1 MNRHCVAPY
10 GLCLRGEFSN
20 SQCVAFDASDF
31 CEVRVSMHLVGEAFE
46 PLVDR
51 VLICSRGG
59 VKKFACNIAECG

>member
-31 CEVRVSMHLVGEAFE
+31 CEVRVPMHIVDEALE
-46 PLVDR
+46 PLAGC
-51 VLICSRGG
+51 VLILPSRGG
-59 VKKFACNIAECG
+59 VKTF